1 MANREIEPQDLQKLL
16 ESLGAMTDA
25 TPGVT
30 RLAYGPAWCDGHRLL
45 ATTARDLG
53 LAATSD
59 PAGNLYFHAPDVRPH
74 AGRDALM
81 IGSHLD
87 SVVHGG
93 AYDGAYG
100 AVSGLLVAASLA
112 GKTSLP
118 VVGFATCEEDEVRF
132 GNRMMGARSMLGLAE
147 SSELESVHD
156 GAGISWG
163 DALKDAEALGCATPR
178 VTGAHVV
185 TPLFT
190 PKRML
195 ELHIE
200 QGPVLEAAH
209 ESIGIVDRIAGF
221 RRLRVRVTGEARH
234 AGTTPAA
241 ARHDALAAAAEM
253 VLAAEALAKDSD
265 EASRVTAGNV
275 RVDPGNYNVVPG
287 ACELWLEVRHV
298 MPSSLDALADEMDKR
313 CRAVGNRRG
322 VRVLIDRP
330 SEQPPTTLSSELA
343 DQAAALARRLKI
355 AHRRMTSGAGH
366 DAMVFAQQG
375 VPTLMIF
382 VPSRGGISHAPEE
395 FTSPEALWDGFKFT
409 RDLAAQLAGD
419 AA

>member
-1 MANREIEPQDLQKLL
+1 MTGREIESQDLQTVL
-16 ESLGAMTDA
+16 EALGAMTDA
-25 TPGVT
+25 PPGVT
-30 RLAYGPAWCDGHRLL
+30 RLAYSPAWCNAHRLL
-45 ATTARDLG
+45 ATKARELG
-53 LAATSD
+53 LTATSD
-59 PAGNLYFHAPDVRPH
+59 AAGNLYFHAPDVLPGT
-74 AGRDALM
+74 GRDALL

-100 AVSGLLVAASLA
+100 VVAGLLVAASLA
-112 GKTSLP
+112 GKTAMP
-118 VVGFATCEEDEVRF
+118 IVGFATCEEDEVRF

-163 DALKDAEALGCATPR
+163 DALKDAEALGCAAPR
-178 VTGAHVV
+178 VIGAKVV

-200 QGPVLEAAH
+200 QGPVLEAAK

-221 RRLRVRVTGEARH
+221 CRLRVRITGEARH

-241 ARHDALAAAAEM
+241 VRHDALAAAAEM

-265 EASRVTAGNV
+265 EAARVTAGNV
-275 RVDPGNYNVVPG
+275 RVDPGNYNVIAG

-298 MPSSLDALADEMDKR
+298 MPTSLDALADELDRR

-330 SEQPPTTLSSELA
+330 SQQPPTTLSSELA
-343 DQAAALARRLKI
+343 DKAGSLARRLKL

-366 DAMVFAQQG
+366 DAMLFAQNG

-395 FTSPEALWDGFKFT
+395 FTAPEMLWDGFRFT
-409 RDLAAQLAGD
+409 RDLAEQIAGD
-419 AA
+419 AS